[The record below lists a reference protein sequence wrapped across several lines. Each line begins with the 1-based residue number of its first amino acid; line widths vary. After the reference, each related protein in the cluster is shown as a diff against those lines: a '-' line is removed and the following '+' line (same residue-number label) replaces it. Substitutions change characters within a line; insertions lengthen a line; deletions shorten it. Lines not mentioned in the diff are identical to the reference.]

1 MRLTSLLQTAIRQSL
16 WDALLEY
23 RMLSAPLAL
32 PNLSQ
37 NIMEAMEDTE
47 VGQED
52 VKENPF
58 LKQASNEGDGKEAG
72 SLPEI
77 VIEANEL
84 VDTPGGCLL
93 DSFEE
98 GLKGTLHPV
107 YSSVVVKWFE
117 RGLELDSPSVFKHS
131 VDLVASNSLPLVLK
145 EIQNQI
151 TSIIPDLSCAMFQL
165 QDQAY
170 QPYTGGAVL
179 RSEEFIIVSR
189 NLEHWRLGTS
199 EEGVDAGLMKT
210 RAVKASQNFHPL
222 ILEPSSGEA
231 EVLASASPPILG
243 LLTPNTSVPL
253 TPTTPALTT
262 SGRRKILQKLKKMR
276 MYSIYLSY

>member
-179 RSEEFIIVSR
+179 KSEEFIIVSR

-199 EEGVDAGLMKT
+199 EEGVDAGLMNT
-210 RAVKASQNFHPL
+210 RARWPSASRTASPCSPASAGSPLCCHQSRSRSYL
-222 ILEPSSGEA
+222 ILSY
-231 EVLASASPPILG
+231 LILSH
-243 LLTPNTSVPL
+243 L
-253 TPTTPALTT
+253 
-262 SGRRKILQKLKKMR
+262 I
-276 MYSIYLSY
+276 

>member
-32 PNLSQ
+32 PDLSQ
-37 NIMEAMEDTE
+37 SIMEAMEDTE

-131 VDLVASNSLPLVLK
+131 VDLVASNSLPLVL
-145 EIQNQI
+145 
-151 TSIIPDLSCAMFQL
+151 
-165 QDQAY
+165 
-170 QPYTGGAVL
+170 
-179 RSEEFIIVSR
+179 
-189 NLEHWRLGTS
+189 
-199 EEGVDAGLMKT
+199 
-210 RAVKASQNFHPL
+210 
-222 ILEPSSGEA
+222 
-231 EVLASASPPILG
+231 
-243 LLTPNTSVPL
+243 
-253 TPTTPALTT
+253 
-262 SGRRKILQKLKKMR
+262 
-276 MYSIYLSY
+276 